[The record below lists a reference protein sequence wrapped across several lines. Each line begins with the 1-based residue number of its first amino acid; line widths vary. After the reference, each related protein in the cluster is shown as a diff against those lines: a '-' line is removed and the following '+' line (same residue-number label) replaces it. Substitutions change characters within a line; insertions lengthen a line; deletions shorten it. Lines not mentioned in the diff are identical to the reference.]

1 MGCPHRDLT
10 AETAASW
17 VQGLAQELR
26 VEAIREWRRGDQ
38 ATAVKTASAATTMM
52 PLGLP
57 RLKRMITEWVRRPLP
72 GAASPRAAAQLEMDR
87 GDWSRGILWL
97 INYLEDPSSPPDIM
111 ERSAVH
117 RDLSHC
123 FAQLGAFER
132 ALVHAMTAKRLN
144 PSDPALTH
152 AAEHLAYLDFAQR
165 DPPGIPERRGGGRGG
180 GGGGG
185 GGGQGRA
192 GGASGVDGGA
202 DGGADTDRAKTHSR
216 SHSDSHSRSHSRSQ
230 QGLFRDDDLDR
241 LMGGLF
247 RDTRLPPVPSR
258 ADPGISTNDL
268 NTMLGALQV
277 RPRRG
282 TERGHRNGGTERGH
296 REGVCVCAP
305 RRVKAGLTWLGECLP
320 HSLHSLYFRST
331 R

>member
-185 GGGQGRA
+185 EGGQGRA
-192 GGASGVDGGA
+192 GGGRGASGA